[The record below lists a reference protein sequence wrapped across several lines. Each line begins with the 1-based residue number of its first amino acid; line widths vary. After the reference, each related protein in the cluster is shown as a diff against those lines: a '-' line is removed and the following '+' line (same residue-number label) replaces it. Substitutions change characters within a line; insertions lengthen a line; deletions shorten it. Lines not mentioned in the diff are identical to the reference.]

1 MVNGLLAQNEKTK
14 DRLRPHDDDLVTRSI
29 VAAGEKAIY
38 DPQIGGQLVQMVHA
52 GNDPESGVGMALTVL
67 LSNLRNSL
75 VESGK
80 GVPMNI
86 LFMKKGAAPILAQC
100 LADYADVPEAAA
112 GAVPIAQQMMMQ
124 TDQMAMQGNSQH
136 GQPQQGGMPPEGAQP
151 PQAVSQQGL
160 LGGMG

>member
-1 MVNGLLAQNEKTK
+1 MANGLLTQKEETAG
-14 DRLRPHDDDLVTRSI
+14 RLRPHDDDLATRSI

-38 DPQIGGQLVQMVHA
+38 DPQVGGQLMQMVQA

-80 GVPMNI
+80 GVPMDI
-86 LFMKKGAAPILAQC
+86 LFMKKGAAPVLAQC

-124 TDQMAMQGNSQH
+124 TDQMAMEGNAQQ
-136 GQPQQGGMPPEGAQP
+136 GQPQQEAPQGGP
-151 PQAVSQQGL
+151 PQQPQATPQQGIM
-160 LGGMG
+160 GGMG